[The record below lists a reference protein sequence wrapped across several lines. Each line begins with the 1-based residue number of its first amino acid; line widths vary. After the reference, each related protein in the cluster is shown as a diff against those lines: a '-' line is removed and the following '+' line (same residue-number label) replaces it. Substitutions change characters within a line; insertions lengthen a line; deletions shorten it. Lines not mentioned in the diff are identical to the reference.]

1 MKKTTQTIDQLLRDL
16 KKQDRRALSRLIT
29 LLFEDSKNLQ
39 KKLKNFNIEKSYAI
53 GITGP
58 PGAGKSTLIDNLIKT
73 FRENK
78 FTLGVIAIDP
88 NSPFT
93 GGAILGDRIR
103 MQRHSEDKGV
113 YIRSLGSKG
122 ASGGLSY
129 YTEDVITLFKIYGF
143 DYILV
148 ESIGVGQD
156 EIDIKNLANT
166 VIVVQ
171 VPEGG
176 DSVQILKAGVLE
188 IADIFVINKSDR
200 DGAGAMKEELKFLVS
215 QNKSDWEIPVI
226 STIAKDE
233 NGIDE
238 LFRAILVHQNFGKKS
253 TKILDKEL
261 FKSKVLKELV
271 ELIKKNIKINIKNNE
286 TKNPKD
292 LAKAIYKKHLYSIL
306 KI

>member
-1 MKKTTQTIDQLLRDL
+1 MKKKTQTIDQLLKDL
-16 KKQDRRALSRLIT
+16 KKKDRRALSRLIT

-39 KKLKNFNIEKSYAI
+39 KKLKDFNTTKSYVI

-58 PGAGKSTLIDNLIKT
+58 PGAGKSTLIDNLIKI
-73 FRENK
+73 FRKNN
-78 FTLGVIAIDP
+78 FTIGVIAIDP

-103 MQRHSEDKGV
+103 MQQHAQDQGV

-129 YTEDVITLFKIYGF
+129 YTEDVIKLFRLYGF

-156 EIDIKNLANT
+156 EIDIKNSSDT

-176 DSVQILKAGVLE
+176 DSVQMLKAGVLE

-200 DGAGAMKEELKFLVS
+200 DGANFMKEELKFLVS
-215 QNKSDWEIPVI
+215 QNKGDWEIPVI

-238 LFRAILVHQNFGKKS
+238 LYRAILTHQNFAKKN
-253 TKILDKEL
+253 TKTFNKES

-271 ELIKKNIKINIKNNE
+271 LLISKNIKINIKNNE

-292 LAKAIYKKHLYSIL
+292 LAKIIYEKHLY
-306 KI
+306 